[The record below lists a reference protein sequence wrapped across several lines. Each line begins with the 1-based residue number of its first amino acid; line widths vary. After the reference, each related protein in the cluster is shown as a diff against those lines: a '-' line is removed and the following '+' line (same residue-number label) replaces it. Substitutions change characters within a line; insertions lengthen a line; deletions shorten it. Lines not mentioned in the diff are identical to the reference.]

1 MPQTQPAPQHE
12 YDEELLTEY
21 ADLYQIMLYND
32 DYNTF
37 DYVIDLL
44 MEVCEHS
51 YEQAE
56 QCATLVHFSGKCSV
70 KEGSYEDLLPR
81 CSKLTQAGLTAEI
94 LPR

>member
-1 MPQTQPAPQHE
+1 MPQTKLLPQE
-12 YDEELLTEY
+12 AQDEVLLAEY

-37 DYVIDLL
+37 DYVIELL
-44 MEVCEHS
+44 IEICDHT

-56 QCATLVHFSGKCSV
+56 QCAVLVHFSGKCPV